1 MGPEEAGGDDAPSL
15 RRPRQGAEAESAMGD
30 GVCLRNAMEFNF
42 GLAEGLLADAL
53 ALPDTTVYT
62 HSGRGMYYPCNDVCC
77 CSLI

>member
-1 MGPEEAGGDDAPSL
+1 
-15 RRPRQGAEAESAMGD
+15 MGD
-30 GVCLRNAMEFNF
+30 GVRLRNAMEFNL

>member
-1 MGPEEAGGDDAPSL
+1 
-15 RRPRQGAEAESAMGD
+15 MGD